1 MLRLV
6 LLLNQSWRF
15 CREKG
20 GIRDSSS
27 AFDSALGSPA
37 LIWEL
42 LSSLLT
48 KLCMGF
54 RDLLEICCEA
64 FCCCFVFLCLEL
76 GCFGRQKSWSS
87 LSALEGWFASGA
99 KYQVPSGSRG

>member
-6 LLLNQSWRF
+6 LLLNQSWGF

-27 AFDSALGSPA
+27 AFDSAPGSPA

-42 LSSLLT
+42 LSSLLM
-48 KLCMGF
+48 KLCVIF
-54 RDLLEICCEA
+54 
-64 FCCCFVFLCLEL
+64 
-76 GCFGRQKSWSS
+76 
-87 LSALEGWFASGA
+87 
-99 KYQVPSGSRG
+99 